1 MEGIRAR
8 IDGGTP
14 ELSKAVE
21 AHLVAAGAEIVEDG
35 PSVVVLLAAVSAEHN
50 SAQDA
55 IAGGLLG
62 PSAQLQ
68 RAHGEFG
75 PSGGRVVVVVGDPT
89 EGSIASRAGAAA
101 ARSLVASLAVEWA
114 PSTTFA
120 TVSCREGSDAA
131 SVARACAFAV
141 GAPAGTTVEM
151 GGAASAST

>member
-8 IDGGTP
+8 ISGGSTQLR
-14 ELSKAVE
+14 EAVA
-21 AHLVAAGAEIVEDG
+21 AHLVEAGAEIVEDG
-35 PSVVVLLAAVSAEHN
+35 PSVVVVLAAVSAELD
-50 SAQDA
+50 DA
-55 IAGGLLG
+55 GEAVAGGLLG

-89 EGSIASRAGAAA
+89 DGTIASRAGAAA

-114 PSTTFA
+114 HRTTFA
-120 TVSCREGSDAA
+120 TVSCGDGADAA
-131 SVARACAFAV
+131 AVARACAFAV
-141 GAPAGTTVEM
+141 DAPAGTTVEM